1 MDTNVKSKQ
10 IFRMSIT
17 EFSKQIQEQS
27 DAYNE
32 VLSACSLLLNNHP
45 SASQAKKYLDSRCSE
60 FYQKKFNFG
69 YFPANEHLND
79 LFSILDRS
87 VLESL
92 GLIYNKT
99 VQDSN
104 VLRDMPFGL
113 LNTNNLIMPFKNLYG
128 DTLALVGRT
137 LLENSDSGDRHIQK
151 YKYTKNFN
159 KRFHLFGLNFA
170 KHSILSNNYV
180 ILVEGQFD
188 CISAQSNGFHN
199 VVAIGGASL
208 SKHQFNILNRLTD
221 NFYFLLDNDQAGEK
235 GYISAQKRYGAEVN
249 IKKIELP
256 KEYKDVDEYLK
267 QSINYNIFENL

>member
-1 MDTNVKSKQ
+1 
-10 IFRMSIT
+10 MSIT
-17 EFSKQIQEQS
+17 DFSKQIQDRS
-27 DAYNE
+27 KAYNQ
-32 VLSACSLLLNNHP
+32 VLSACSILLKNHP
-45 SASQAKKYLDSRCSE
+45 SANQAKKYLDSRCSQYDQE
-60 FYQKKFNFG
+60 KFNFG
-69 YFPANEHLND
+69 YFPSNEHLND
-79 LFSILDRS
+79 LFDIMDRS
-87 VLESL
+87 VIESL

-137 LLENSDSGDRHIQK
+137 LLDKSDCTNQNIQK

-170 KHSILSNNYV
+170 KHSILSNDYV

-208 SKHQFNILNRLTD
+208 STHQFNILNRLTN
-221 NFYFLLDNDQAGEK
+221 NFYFLLDNDAAGEK
-235 GYISAQKRYGAEVN
+235 GFLSAQSKYCSKIN

-267 QSINYNIFENL
+267 KSINYNIFI